1 MAEENTSLEAFFE
14 SKEEKTEAS
23 KDSSISIEQEISD
36 INLENEFAKL
46 LENFING
53 DEKPSSSEQNLDS
66 FITPTTNTSQN
77 KEEISSIPSLDSFV
91 STSSA
96 DNKDLDEVF
105 ASSKENK
112 ENILS
117 DTKPLETTT
126 IPENKTKLKQEE
138 QELATAFFNFR
149 EGILAIAGKKNLK
162 TPTLDYNDEQLYPNY
177 KPSIGRKIAQ
187 YLLSSWDILTRY
199 DPENMKKLNP
209 KATDEEYLVFAE
221 QLDDTDMQL
230 VIISYVEILINL
242 EICETKYEQMKEIA
256 VQKRIKKEL
265 YEEYMKLQERKA
277 LFIKKLKEQNFPI
290 NVDALINNYFKASQK
305 DSKGAYNAL
314 TKNPAMFSPIQ
325 MDKLKPKFFGLIK
338 VTPEDGI
345 KINQKIGAFIK
356 KLKI

>member
-53 DEKPSSSEQNLDS
+53 DAKPSSSEQNLDS

-77 KEEISSIPSLDSFV
+77 KEETPSIPSLDSFV

-162 TPTLDYNDEQLYPNY
+162 TPTLD
-177 KPSIGRKIAQ
+177 
-187 YLLSSWDILTRY
+187 
-199 DPENMKKLNP
+199 
-209 KATDEEYLVFAE
+209 
-221 QLDDTDMQL
+221 
-230 VIISYVEILINL
+230 
-242 EICETKYEQMKEIA
+242 
-256 VQKRIKKEL
+256 
-265 YEEYMKLQERKA
+265 
-277 LFIKKLKEQNFPI
+277 
-290 NVDALINNYFKASQK
+290 
-305 DSKGAYNAL
+305 
-314 TKNPAMFSPIQ
+314 
-325 MDKLKPKFFGLIK
+325 
-338 VTPEDGI
+338 
-345 KINQKIGAFIK
+345 
-356 KLKI
+356 